1 MMKRKFLA
9 VVLPIIGC
17 ATVVGSGFGAWY
29 FGEVTVRNDEDGFH
43 LGIDVSEEV
52 KGAPGNL
59 TISASNSETDL
70 KNKIVMLDQ
79 GGKKN
84 PSVNSGISIVSD
96 TVPAATF
103 NIADHVGEIGD
114 VDYVFTVQYDGTNT
128 SLSQIYDAGMKI
140 NVSVT
145 IDFIGASLFDFINIQ
160 DGLKLEVDASNP
172 ANTAAS
178 KEFTKAQSPS
188 VGAAKSFVAS
198 IDITD
203 PGNGTAHGQ
212 WTFKLGMS
220 TTLDEEGNYK
230 NEFLK
235 YQTSSEVEGSPVG
248 KPDATGEPEKMA
260 TKLTGAGINI
270 STLVTLA

>member
-29 FGEVTVRNDEDGFH
+29 FGEVTGVNDDDAFQ
-43 LGIDVSEEV
+43 LGIGVSEEV
-52 KGAPGNL
+52 NDATGNL

-70 KNKIVMLDQ
+70 ANKKVMLDQ
-79 GGKKN
+79 GGQNNKN
-84 PSVNSGISIVSD
+84 LNSGISIVNSD
-96 TVPAATF
+96 VPETTF
-103 NIADHVGEIGD
+103 NIANHVGEIAYEFT
-114 VDYVFTVQYDGTNT
+114 VDYTGTNT

-145 IDFIGASLFDFINIQ
+145 IDFIGASLFDFIDIQ
-160 DGLKLEVDASNP
+160 DGLKLQVTASNP
-172 ANTAAS
+172 ANTAAA
-178 KEFTKAQSPS
+178 KEFTTAQSTS

-203 PGNGTAHGQ
+203 PTTETDDGE
-212 WTFKLGMS
+212 WKFKLDMS
-220 TTLDEEGNYK
+220 TTLAEGNYK

-235 YQTSSEVEGSPVG
+235 YQASDVDDEGNPVG
-248 KPDATGEPEKMA
+248 KPDAKGEPLKMENKLSGEK
-260 TKLTGAGINI
+260 AGIKI
-270 STLVTLA
+270 STLATLK